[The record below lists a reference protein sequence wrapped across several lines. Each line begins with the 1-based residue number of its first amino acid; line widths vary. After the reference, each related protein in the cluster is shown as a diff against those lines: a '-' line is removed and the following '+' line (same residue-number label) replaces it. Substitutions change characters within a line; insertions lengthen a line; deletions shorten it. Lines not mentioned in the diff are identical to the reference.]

1 MDEKRAVLVGRPISL
16 GWMDA
21 HLDDM
26 VLVVWDSTPVG
37 KPLHESFS
45 AESLVQYTTVE
56 MEEIK
61 EKAEKRAQDQF
72 KKMLSKPRRKR

>member
-1 MDEKRAVLVGRPISL
+1 MDEKKAVVVGSCASL
-16 GWMDA
+16 GWSDL
-21 HLDDM
+21 HLDDG
-26 VLVVWDSTPVG
+26 VLVVWDSAEALQP
-37 KPLHESFS
+37 KPQSFS
-45 AESLVQYTTVE
+45 MESLIQYTTVE

>member
-1 MDEKRAVLVGRPISL
+1 MDEKKEVIVGRCASL
-16 GWMDA
+16 GWSDL
-21 HLDDM
+21 HLDD
-26 VLVVWDSTPVG
+26 VILVVWDSAEALKPVQQ
-37 KPLHESFS
+37 SFS
-45 AESLVQYTTVE
+45 MESMIQYTTVE

>member
-1 MDEKRAVLVGRPISL
+1 MDKDKVVIVGRPIPIHTL
-16 GWMDA
+16 PED
-21 HLDDM
+21 
-26 VLVVWDSTPVG
+26 VILVVWDSMEAL
-37 KPLHESFS
+37 KPKPQSFS
-45 AESLVQYTTVE
+45 MESLIQYTTVE

>member
-1 MDEKRAVLVGRPISL
+1 MDEKRAVLVGRTIPIHML
-16 GWMDA
+16 PEDA
-21 HLDDM
+21 
-26 VLVVWDSTPVG
+26 VLVVWDSMEAI
-37 KPLHESFS
+37 KPQPQSFS
-45 AESLVQYTTVE
+45 MESLIQYTTVE